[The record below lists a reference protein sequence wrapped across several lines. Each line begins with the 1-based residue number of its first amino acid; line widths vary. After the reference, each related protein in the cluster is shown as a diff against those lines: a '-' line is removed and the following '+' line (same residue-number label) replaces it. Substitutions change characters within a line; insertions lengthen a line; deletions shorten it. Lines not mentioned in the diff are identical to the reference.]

1 MRIYRAYIE
10 SFKIFIYRIIT
21 THNANTS
28 CQNLNQITHEYVVLF
43 FVWCEDKLYCWEKK
57 GTIFL
62 FALANVATSIVR
74 RKIVRK
80 TIRIHVVSRLST
92 NNMWVLHQHLLSE
105 SQSQKMESCNEYVRR
120 YVSLI
125 NQKKQ
130 IIRKSVCVNFSVVT
144 DQRKLLPPMVFEWS
158 QRGEGAGE
166 VF

>member
-1 MRIYRAYIE
+1 MLCC
-10 SFKIFIYRIIT
+10 F
-21 THNANTS
+21 
-28 CQNLNQITHEYVVLF
+28 LF
-43 FVWCEDKLYCWEKK
+43 GAKTNCTVERKQ

-92 NNMWVLHQHLLSE
+92 NNMWVMHQHLLSE
-105 SQSQKMESCNEYVRR
+105 SQSQKDGIMQWIRTSVCITY
-120 YVSLI
+120 
-125 NQKKQ
+125 QPKKKQ
-130 IIRKSVCVNFSVVT
+130 RIRMSVCVNFSVVI

>member
-1 MRIYRAYIE
+1 MLCC
-10 SFKIFIYRIIT
+10 F
-21 THNANTS
+21 
-28 CQNLNQITHEYVVLF
+28 LF
-43 FVWCEDKLYCWEKK
+43 GAKTNCTVERKQ

-92 NNMWVLHQHLLSE
+92 NNMWIMHQHLLSE

-130 IIRKSVCVNFSVVT
+130 IIRKSVCVNFSVVI

-158 QRGEGAGE
+158 QRGEAAGE